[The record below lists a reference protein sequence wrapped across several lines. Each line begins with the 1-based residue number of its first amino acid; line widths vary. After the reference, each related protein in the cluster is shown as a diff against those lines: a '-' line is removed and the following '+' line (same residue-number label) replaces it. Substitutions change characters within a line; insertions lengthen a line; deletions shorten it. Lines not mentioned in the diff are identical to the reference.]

1 MNQALEN
8 RSGVLA
14 NKIDT
19 HISESEFG
27 DLDAAAIAISASQHI
42 ANLAAAMRPNLINA
56 GDWDTRYTDADRDG
70 LAASATA
77 KFWGIEYTVGVKID
91 QDGSLGKGINDT
103 TVTVN
108 FIRIDAKNY
117 RVDYRK
123 PCTTTAEVAMAA
135 VTLLGLIYSEGDA

>member
-8 RSGVLA
+8 RSGALA

-19 HISESEFG
+19 HISESKFG

-56 GDWDTRYTDADRDG
+56 GDWSG
-70 LAASATA
+70 LSHPDDDHSLGACATA
-77 KFWGIEYTVGVKID
+77 KFWGIEYNVAVKID
-91 QDGSLGKGINDT
+91 AMSCRFPHKI

-135 VTLLGLIYSEGDA
+135 VTLLGLIYSEGDAR

>member
-27 DLDAAAIAISASQHI
+27 ELDAAAIAISASQHI
-42 ANLAAAMRPNLINA
+42 ASLAAAMRPNLINA
-56 GDWDTRYTDADRDG
+56 GDWDTRYISDLICDG
-70 LAASATA
+70 RAAFATA
-77 KFWGIEYTVGVKID
+77 KFWGIEYTVNVKID
-91 QDGSLGKGINDT
+91 AMSCRFPNKI

-135 VTLLGLIYSEGDA
+135 VTLLGLIYSEGDAR

>member
-19 HISESEFG
+19 HISEGEFG

-42 ANLAAAMRPNLINA
+42 ASLAAAMRPNLINA
-56 GDWDTRYTDADRDG
+56 DDWVAGYTATTNCVG
-70 LAASATA
+70 TSAEAVA
-77 KFWGIEYTVGVKID
+77 KFWGITYEMRVD
-91 QDGSLGKGINDT
+91 SDADGT
-103 TVTVN
+103 TVVVKFRRLDTKG
-108 FIRIDAKNY
+108 FT
-117 RVDYRK
+117 VDYCK

-135 VTLLGLIYSEGDA
+135 VTLLGLIYSEGDQS

>member
-19 HISESEFG
+19 TISENGLHG
-27 DLDAAAIAISASQHI
+27 DDATAIAIAASQHI
-42 ANLAAAMRPNLINA
+42 ASLAAAMRPDLINA
-56 GDWDTRYTDADRDG
+56 DDWHVAHTGARHDADG
-70 LAASATA
+70 CATA
-77 KFWGIEYTVGVKID
+77 EFWGIEYNVSVKIRVTD
-91 QDGSLGKGINDT
+91 KDHWPNEI

-108 FIRIDAKNY
+108 FIRLDAKGY

>member
-19 HISESEFG
+19 HISECEFG

-42 ANLAAAMRPNLINA
+42 ANLAAAMRPNLINE
-56 GDWDTRYTDADRDG
+56 GDWDTRYTDADRNG
-70 LAASATA
+70 RTAFATA
-77 KFWGIEYTVGVKID
+77 KFWGIEYTVNVKID
-91 QDGSLGKGINDT
+91 AMSCRFPNKI

-135 VTLLGLIYSEGDA
+135 VTLLGLIYSEGDAR